1 MKFTTNLEPFAV
13 GYLNAEYDDI
23 DYKVASGMLERAK
36 KMPIVIPENYIFA
49 GYFDKEDPCFV
60 TYISG
65 RGIHVDETKL
75 QKRIEANPDAVK
87 ELTAIRDA
95 MKKLST
101 NYVIQNKIT
110 EYEMDLVNNKACWG
124 GGVNDWAGG
133 HSNPDYMM
141 REGTSGIRAKIAK
154 YREINKDK
162 SVFYDALEMCL
173 DAIEILGERYREKA
187 LELAK
192 SAEGERKARLERMA
206 KALEVV
212 PKGAPRDFFEACQ
225 SYWLVFTV
233 DTIDSPGN
241 FDQVMIDYYRKNDE
255 ADRRDILDN
264 LWQMFYSVR
273 CWNLCISG
281 SDENWNDKTNELSYA
296 ILETAKKYKYNT
308 PNLTMRVH
316 RNTPEDLWKL
326 AAETIATGIG
336 MPAIYNDEVVCPA
349 LERFGITPEHSHKY
363 CMNGCNQIDIYGISH
378 MGLEDGEVSLAKAV
392 EFTLRNGKCAITGKV
407 LGIKTGEPWEYVSY
421 EEFFNAYKEQVEH
434 LANCSIRMANIS
446 QRMMAKYCPN
456 PHRSNLIEGCIEKG
470 LDMKNKGPIYGHAQI
485 LAEGIADAVD
495 SLASVKHFVYDTK
508 KYTLTEVC
516 NALEANFEGYDE
528 MYHDFKNYVKFGN
541 DNEEIDAIYR
551 AVTEHYYTYLPKH
564 ETYRG
569 GRFGGGCST
578 FRRAAAFGI
587 MHGALPNGKKKGET
601 LFADSIAATPGC
613 DKNGPTAVI
622 KSVLNADQSWCLSG
636 NVMQMK
642 FTKSLFATDHGTD
655 AFIALA
661 KSYFAGGGQQLS
673 INVLSREELLDAKK
687 HPENHKNLIVR
698 VGGYSDYFTRLD
710 AGLQDNV
717 IARTEIGL

>member
-1 MKFTTNLEPFAV
+1 MKINTNLEPFAK
-13 GYLNAEYDDI
+13 GYLESKYDDI
-23 DYKVASGMLERAK
+23 EYRIAAGMHERAK
-36 KMPIVIPENYIFA
+36 LMPIVIPENYIFA

-60 TYISG
+60 TYNSG
-65 RGIHVDETKL
+65 RGLHVEEDKFK
-75 QKRIEANPDAVK
+75 KRAEQFPEEKDALSEIY
-87 ELTAIRDA
+87 EL
-95 MKKLST
+95 MKKCSVTHLIHSKT
-101 NYVIQNKIT
+101 TDRDEDMVNY
-110 EYEMDLVNNKACWG
+110 KAGWG
-124 GGVNDWAGG
+124 GGVRDWAGG

-141 REGTSGIRAKIAK
+141 REGTDGIRKKIAK
-154 YREINKDK
+154 YKEINKDK
-162 SVFYDALEMCL
+162 AVFYEALELSL
-173 DAIEILGERYREKA
+173 DTIDLLGERYREKA

-233 DTIDSPGN
+233 DAIDSPGN
-241 FDQVMIDYYRKNDE
+241 FDQVMIDYYRMSE
-255 ADRRDILDN
+255 GEDRLDILNN
-264 LWQMFYSVR
+264 LWQMFFAVR
-273 CWNLCISG
+273 SWNLCISG
-281 SDENWNDKTNELSYA
+281 SDENWNDLTNELSYD
-296 ILETAKKYKYNT
+296 ILEMAKKYKYNT

-316 RNTPEDLWKL
+316 RNTPERLWKL

-378 MGLEDGEVSLAKAV
+378 MGLEDGEVSLAKCV
-392 EFTLRNGKCAITGKV
+392 EFVINNGKCAISDKLIG
-407 LGIKTGEPWEYVSY
+407 LKTGEPWEFKTY
-421 EEFFNAYKEQVEH
+421 EDFLFAYRQQVEYITDCCVR
-434 LANCSIRMANIS
+434 LANMS
-446 QRMMAKYCPN
+446 QNMMARYCPN

-470 LDMKNKGPIYGHAQI
+470 LDMKNRGPIYGHAQI

-495 SLASVKHFVYDTK
+495 SIASIKHFVYDTK
-508 KYTLTEVC
+508 KYTFTQVC
-516 NALEANFEGYDE
+516 DAMKANYEGYDE
-528 MYHDFKNYVKFGN
+528 MYRDFKNYVKFGN
-541 DNEEIDAIYR
+541 DNEEIDAIYKY
-551 AVTEHYYTYLPKH
+551 VTGHFYEYLPKH
-564 ETYRG
+564 ETFRG

-578 FRRAAAFGI
+578 FQRAAAYGI

-622 KSVLNADQSWCLSG
+622 NSVLNADQTWCISG

-642 FTKSLFATDHGTD
+642 FTKNLFATDHGTD

-661 KSYFAGGGQQLS
+661 KAYFAGGGQQVS
-673 INVLSREELLDAKK
+673 INVLSREELLDAQK

-698 VGGYSDYFTRLD
+698 VGGYSDYFVKLSPE
-710 AGLQDNV
+710 LQANV
-717 IARTEIGL
+717 LARTEIGL